1 MQSAPLGTPRTA
13 SRICGC
19 RSDAG
24 LGSCERVAT
33 ALVCHH
39 SLHRFHHSQESHA
52 ATPTA
57 SRLSVELYQSV
68 VENKEFE
75 ALLVP
80 AKKGGRQIS
89 VFTRT
94 YIHIHTFF
102 FNIYELYQPM
112 VENKQFQAFLVPEK
126 RGKRSSCLMRT
137 LNE

>member
-1 MQSAPLGTPRTA
+1 
-13 SRICGC
+13 
-19 RSDAG
+19 
-24 LGSCERVAT
+24 
-33 ALVCHH
+33 
-39 SLHRFHHSQESHA
+39 
-52 ATPTA
+52 
-57 SRLSVELYQSV
+57 V